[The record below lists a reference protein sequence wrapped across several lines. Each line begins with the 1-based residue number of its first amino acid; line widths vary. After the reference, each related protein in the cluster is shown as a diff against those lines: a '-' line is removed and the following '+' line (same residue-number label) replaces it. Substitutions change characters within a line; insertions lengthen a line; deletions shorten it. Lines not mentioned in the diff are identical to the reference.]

1 MRVLVLRPKDQAG
14 ELASLIE
21 QRGHEAIVIPAIEIV
36 PPSDWGPID
45 DALGR
50 ADGFDWIVF
59 TSSNGVRSILER
71 MKETGIDKSRLP
83 NNVGA
88 IGPGTK
94 AALEMNGLGVAWMP
108 SRYTTV
114 AVSEE
119 LPDPPAKVL
128 LVRADIATPVLETR
142 LMQRGFEVERIDAY
156 RTNSINGARI
166 RRTVKDVEAIAFTSA
181 SIVHSFLE
189 AIEDRDSLE
198 GLLVASIGPATT
210 EALREAGI
218 EPSVEAD
225 PHTAEGL
232 AEAITE
238 ASTWKNL

>member
-1 MRVLVLRPKDQAG
+1 MKVLVLRPKDQAG

-59 TSSNGVRSILER
+59 TSSNGVHSILER
-71 MKETGIDKSRLP
+71 MKETGIGKSRTP
-83 NNVGA
+83 KNIGA
-88 IGPGTK
+88 IGPGTR
-94 AALEMNGLGVAWMP
+94 AALEKHGLGVAWMP
-108 SRYTTV
+108 SRYTTT
-114 AVSEE
+114 AISEE

-128 LVRADIATPVLETR
+128 LVRADIATPLLETR
-142 LMQRGFEVERIDAY
+142 LRERGFEVERIDAY
-156 RTNSINGARI
+156 RTNSVNAARI
-166 RRTVKDVEAIAFTSA
+166 VQAVKEGVDAIAFTSA
-181 SIVHSFLE
+181 SIVRSFLE
-189 AIEDRDSLE
+189 AVEDRRFLK
-198 GLLVASIGPATT
+198 GILIASIGPAST

-225 PHTAEGL
+225 PHSAAGL
-232 AEAITE
+232 ADVLAQEP
-238 ASTWKNL
+238 

>member
-1 MRVLVLRPKDQAG
+1 MRVLVLRPEDQGG

-45 DALGR
+45 EALGR

-71 MKETGIDKSRLP
+71 MEETGIDKSRLP
-83 NNVGA
+83 KNIGA

-94 AALEMNGLGVAWMP
+94 AALARHGLEVDWMP
-108 SRYTTV
+108 TRYTTV

-119 LPDPPAKVL
+119 LPDPPATVL

-156 RTNSINGARI
+156 RTNSINAARI
-166 RRTVKDVEAIAFTSA
+166 RQAVWDRVDAIALTSA
-181 SIVHSFLE
+181 SIVRSFLE
-189 AIEDRDSLE
+189 AIEDRGALE
-198 GLLVASIGPATT
+198 GIQIASIGPATT
-210 EALREAGI
+210 EALHEAGI

-232 AEAITE
+232 ADGLLP
-238 ASTWKNL
+238 ASRGR

>member
-1 MRVLVLRPKDQAG
+1 MKVLVLRPEDQAG
-14 ELASLIE
+14 ELALLIE
-21 QRGHEAIVIPAIEIV
+21 QRGHEAIVIPAIEIDA
-36 PPSDWGPID
+36 PSDWGPID

-59 TSSNGVRSILER
+59 TSSNGARSILDR
-71 MKETGIDKSRLP
+71 MEETGIDKSRLP
-83 NNVGA
+83 KNIGA

-94 AALEMNGLGVAWMP
+94 AELERLGLKVDWMP

-142 LMQRGFEVERIDAY
+142 LRERGLEVERIDAY
-156 RTNSINGARI
+156 RTNSINSARI
-166 RRTVKDVEAIAFTSA
+166 RQGVKEGVDAIALTSA
-181 SIVHSFLE
+181 SIVRSFLE
-189 AIEDRDSLE
+189 AVEDRDALE
-198 GLLVASIGPATT
+198 GIQIASIGPATT

-232 AEAITE
+232 ADGLLP
-238 ASTWKNL
+238 ASRGR

>member
-21 QRGHEAIVIPAIEIV
+21 QRGHEAIVLPAIEIV

-45 DALGR
+45 DALER
-50 ADGFDWIVF
+50 ADGFEWIVF
-59 TSSNGVRSILER
+59 TSSNGARSILER
-71 MKETGIDKSRLP
+71 MEETGIDKSRLP
-83 NNVGA
+83 KQIGA

-94 AALEMNGLGVAWMP
+94 AALERHGLAVDWMP

-128 LVRADIATPVLETR
+128 LVRADIATPLPETR

-156 RTNSINGARI
+156 RTNSINAARI
-166 RRTVKDVEAIAFTSA
+166 RQAVQEGVDAIAFTSA
-181 SIVHSFLE
+181 SIVRSFLE
-189 AIEDRDSLE
+189 AIGDRDSLE
-198 GLLVASIGPATT
+198 DVLIASIGPATT

-232 AEAITE
+232 ADGLLP
-238 ASTWKNL
+238 ASRGR